1 MMLFDASAL
10 LNAIRALG
18 SGALDYF
25 KGGYSLTLTPYE
37 IGNALWKEAT
47 ILGRISVEEAVSTLE
62 LVLYLFKVLNVTSPK
77 NARLVLEL
85 AHKLGVTYYDSS
97 YLVASW
103 ELGTELVTDDEKLR
117 RRVREGESTLAG
129 VLGGRVKT
137 ISTKELIR
145 ELR

>member
-10 LNAIRALG
+10 LNVIRALG
-18 SGALDYF
+18 SSALDYF
-25 KGGYSLTLTPYE
+25 KGGYALTLTSYE

-47 ILGRISVEEAVSTLE
+47 ILRRISLMEAASTLE
-62 LVLYLFKVLNVTSPK
+62 LVLYLLKVLNVTSPR

-85 AHKLGVTYYDSS
+85 AHELGVTYYDSS

-117 RRVREGESTLAG
+117 RRVREREGVLAE
-129 VLGGRVKT
+129 VLGGKIKV
-137 ISTKELIR
+137 ISTGELIR
-145 ELR
+145 R